1 MVSPLAA
8 LLLMDLRKPA
18 SSCLD
23 VDLSTPAVLEWECN
37 DETHHL
43 VKPDPKIDDIRL
55 RIRFCDDTSCAL
67 FELRFPMNLKGIHG
81 VSDVFIPIH
90 PPSITSLD
98 FTFAA
103 TAPEVVQQ
111 KFDCTTLRLD
121 FQVSR
126 SLEVLVPLTAKE
138 PLSPTRAQ
146 SGRVLDAVR
155 MLSDIASFRI
165 YIEATKLP
173 KVTLQS
179 ISDAIRQT
187 RLKPLRHQDDLASM
201 YHGTGA
207 KVIQLRAQVQD
218 APPSY
223 DETEPPPPMAPINE
237 KKRHRAGSEDDVTS
251 QIALI
256 WAELKATQEQNQQLQ
271 QRVAALEK
279 DNQELKRD
287 VEQLQ
292 ADDHNTANVLEEL
305 DSRLLEL
312 RDDHVDLGD
321 KVDFLREHGV
331 DGDVIESFIEKVK
344 SNILDDISTRLSR
357 S

>member
-1 MVSPLAA
+1 
-8 LLLMDLRKPA
+8 MDLRKPV
-18 SSCLD
+18 SLCLD
-23 VDLSTPAVLEWECN
+23 VDLSTPAVVEWECN
-37 DETHHL
+37 DETHHF

-55 RIRFCDDTSCAL
+55 RIRYCDDTSCAL
-67 FELRFPMNLKGIHG
+67 FELRFPMNLRGIDG

-98 FTFAA
+98 FAFAA
-103 TAPEVVQQ
+103 TAPSVVQQ
-111 KFDCTTLRLD
+111 KLGSATLRLE

-126 SLEVLVPLTAKE
+126 TLEALVPLAVKE

-155 MLSDIASFRI
+155 ILSETTSFSI
-165 YIEATKLP
+165 YVGGAKIP
-173 KVTLQS
+173 KAKLQS
-179 ISDAIRQT
+179 ISDAIRQA
-187 RLKPLRHQDDLASM
+187 RLKPLRQQDDLASM

-207 KVIQLRAQVQD
+207 KVVELSAQAQD

-237 KKRHRAGSEDDVTS
+237 KKRPRVGSEDEATS

-256 WAELKATQEQNQQLQ
+256 WAELRATQEQNQQLQ
-271 QRVAALEK
+271 QRVEALER
-279 DNQELKRD
+279 DNQELKQE

-292 ADDHNTANVLEEL
+292 AGDHNTVNVLEEL

-331 DGDVIESFIEKVK
+331 DSDAIESFIEKVK
-344 SNILDDISTRLSR
+344 SNILDDISMRLSR

>member
-1 MVSPLAA
+1 
-8 LLLMDLRKPA
+8 MDLRKPV
-18 SSCLD
+18 STCLD
-23 VDLSTPAVLEWECN
+23 VDLSTPAVVQWECN
-37 DETHHL
+37 DETHYF
-43 VKPDPKIDDIRL
+43 VKPDPKIDDVRL
-55 RIRFCDDTSCAL
+55 RIRYCDDTSCAL
-67 FELRFPMNLKGIHG
+67 FELRFPMNLRGIDG
-81 VSDVFIPIH
+81 ISDVFIPIH

-98 FTFAA
+98 FAFAV
-103 TAPEVVQQ
+103 TTPNVVQQ
-111 KFDCTTLRLD
+111 KLGCTTLRLG

-126 SLEVLVPLTAKE
+126 NLEVLVPLAAKE

-146 SGRVLDAVR
+146 SGKVLDAVR
-155 MLSDIASFRI
+155 MLSETPSFGV
-165 YIEATKLP
+165 YVEATKIP
-173 KVTLQS
+173 KAKLQS
-179 ISDAIRQT
+179 ISDAIREA

-207 KVIQLRAQVQD
+207 KVVHLSAQVQD

-237 KKRHRAGSEDDVTS
+237 KKRHRVGSEDEATS

-256 WAELKATQEQNQQLQ
+256 WAELRSTQEQNKQLQ

-279 DNQELKRD
+279 DNRELKQE

-292 ADDHNTANVLEEL
+292 VDDHDTANVLEEL

-312 RDDHVDLGD
+312 RDDHMDLGD

-331 DGDVIESFIEKVK
+331 DSDAIDSFIEKVK
-344 SNILDDISTRLSR
+344 SNILDDISTRLR
-357 S
+357 PLG